1 MKMLVP
7 CCDRAVQHEDAYQRL
22 RDFVR
27 CIGGDMASTPHGDGV
42 LWTLRLHGRIA
53 TVPVPNHAVNAL
65 DAFYMPAGD
74 LQPQTFHDLDQ
85 ALVRDAFWKLV
96 SADFW
101 GRADPG
107 ALGTS
112 SGAVA

>member
-1 MKMLVP
+1 
-7 CCDRAVQHEDAYQRL
+7 
-22 RDFVR
+22 
-27 CIGGDMASTPHGDGV
+27 
-42 LWTLRLHGRIA
+42 
-53 TVPVPNHAVNAL
+53 
-65 DAFYMPAGD
+65 MPAGD

-107 ALGTS
+107 ALATS